1 MIEPGA
7 DCTTPGARAAQQ
19 LLAKEADLQHASR
32 SLKAMAHPLR
42 LKILCILGSIKEAS
56 VQDLVEMVGTS
67 QSNISQHLSI
77 LRDKEILGSRKVA
90 NKVFYRIS
98 DDQILRLIESMRL
111 AFCFN
116 RRSISIDR

>member
-7 DCTTPGARAAQQ
+7 DRTTPGARAAQQ
-19 LLAKEADLQHASR
+19 LLAKEADLQLASR

-42 LKILCILGSIKEAS
+42 LKILCILGSIEEAS

-77 LRDKEILGSRKVA
+77 LRDKEILGARKVA
-90 NKVFYRIS
+90 NKVYYRIS

-116 RRSISIDR
+116 RRSVSIDR

>member
-7 DCTTPGARAAQQ
+7 EHTNPGARAAQE
-19 LLAKEADLQHASR
+19 LLAKESDLQHASR

-90 NKVFYRIS
+90 NKVYYRIS
-98 DDQILRLIESMRL
+98 DDRILRLIESMRL

-116 RRSISIDR
+116 R